1 MSSGINA
8 LDHLAV
14 MVNDLTEAGT
24 GYERLG
30 FTLTPVSQH
39 SGALAAGAAAEPWGT
54 ANRCAMFR
62 QGYLELMGVIDPAL
76 YDNHVPEFLAR
87 YEGIHILAF
96 GCEDAAASADALAA
110 AGFGATGVHALARPL
125 DTPDGERLAKF
136 NLVRLPPGETPEGRV
151 LAIEHLTRD
160 YLWQARYLD
169 HPNGAVALTEL
180 VVCVADVKEAARRYS
195 RYFGIPITWNGMAAE
210 IALEKGKFV
219 LIDPEKLTLRYGVT
233 APLLPFAAAFTVA
246 VSSVAVARALLETN
260 SVEFNEHGGR
270 LLVSPSEAYG
280 ATVVFDQA

>member
-14 MVNDLTEAGT
+14 MVNDLTEAGAA
-24 GYERLG
+24 YERLG

-39 SGALAAGAAAEPWGT
+39 SGALAAGAVAEPWGT

-76 YDNHVPEFLAR
+76 YDNHVPEFLER

-96 GCEDAAASADALAA
+96 GCPDAAASAEALAA

-125 DTPDGERLAKF
+125 ETPDGERLAEF
-136 NLVRLPPGETPEGRV
+136 NLVRLPPEETPEGRV

-169 HPNGAVALTEL
+169 HPNGAVALTKL
-180 VVCVADVKEAARRYS
+180 AVCVADVAEAARRYS
-195 RYFGIPITWNGMAAE
+195 RYFGIPVTWDGRVAE
-210 IALEKGKFV
+210 IRLETGRFV
-219 LIDPEKLTLRYGVT
+219 LMGTEELISLHGVE
-233 APLLPFAAAFTVA
+233 APVLPYAAAFTVA
-246 VSSVAVARALLETN
+246 VSNISTARALLEGN
-260 SVEFNEHGGR
+260 AVEYRERGDT
-270 LLVSPSEAYG
+270 LLVSPAEAHG
-280 ATVVFDQA
+280 ATILFDQA